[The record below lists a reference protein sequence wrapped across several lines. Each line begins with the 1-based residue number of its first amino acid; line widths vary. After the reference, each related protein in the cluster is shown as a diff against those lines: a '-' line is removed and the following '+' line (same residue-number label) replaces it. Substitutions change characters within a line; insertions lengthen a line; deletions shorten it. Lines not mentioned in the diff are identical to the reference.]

1 MDGRMGRAVAG
12 HVSRIEQLTSEWA
25 TLDVELASL
34 GQLLEKS
41 DDAFEECRAP
51 SQQPR

>member
-1 MDGRMGRAVAG
+1 MDGCIGGAVVG
-12 HVSRIEQLTSEWA
+12 HVSGIGQLTSERA
-25 TLDVELASL
+25 MLDVELASL